1 MDPFLQAIVAFFV
14 LINLLAL
21 FIVFL
26 DKERSKKENME
37 RLSEGLLF
45 FLATLFGSLGVFFGI
60 FAFRHKT
67 RKWYFLIGI
76 PLLLLQNLCTLY
88 FLYLVMH

>member
-14 LINLLAL
+14 LVNLLAL

-88 FLYLVMH
+88 VLYLVMH